1 MPKPEVSVLMPTY
14 NDAKYIGSSVKSLQN
29 QSLQDWE
36 LIVIDGSTDETPEI
50 AKRLAENDSRIK
62 YLREQR
68 SGQLNALTYG
78 TQFVQGNYI
87 TILHS
92 DDELSD
98 VMAFDRNV
106 AALKG
111 SSYDGLFSDLVMMNA
126 EGEVTGRTRAVQA
139 LSTFSPALLL
149 LRAGS
154 NIIPD
159 FFFIT
164 KKTLGNVLSSYM
176 TWNMPYWLR
185 FDEKSVGTLEL
196 KKTEPWYKYR
206 VYSENYIRSE
216 VGKFETANGCLR
228 TVLEISQR
236 IDLPF
241 LKLQRLLTRTLKTRA
256 RPLFKHKP
264 SSPKHTQEMMK
275 YVISSYF
282 KRTPRNV
289 YFEGLLGFYSNF
301 PSNRSIELH
310 FEEKDEIFL
319 GKDARLFF
327 SLMEKKRLPVI
338 CKHVLKEAAL
348 GFGNV
353 FVNGEK
359 DYARAR
365 DLLKFLNL
373 YAKIQIK

>member
-14 NDAKYIGSSVKSLQN
+14 NDAKYITNSIKSLQN
-29 QSLQDWE
+29 QSFQDWE
-36 LIVIDGSTDETPEI
+36 LIVIDGSTDKTPEI
-50 AKRLAENDSRIK
+50 VKQFAENDSRIR

-78 TQFVQGNYI
+78 TQFVQGSYI

-98 VMAFDRNV
+98 IAAFDRNL

-111 SSYDGLFSDLVMMNA
+111 NTLDGLFSDLLIMNA
-126 EGEVTGRTRAVQA
+126 QGEITGRTRTMQTLTA
-139 LSTFSPALLL
+139 FSPALLF

-164 KKTLGNVLSSYM
+164 KKALDNVSSSYM

-185 FDEKSVGTLEL
+185 FEEKSVDTLEL
-196 KKTEPWYKYR
+196 KKVEPWYKYR
-206 VYSENYIRSE
+206 VYLENYIRSE
-216 VGKFETANGCLR
+216 VGRFETVNGCLR

-236 IDLPF
+236 IDIPL
-241 LKLQRLLTRTLKTRA
+241 LKLQRLLARILKTRA

-275 YVISSYF
+275 YVISTYF
-282 KRTPRNV
+282 KRTPKNV
-289 YFEGLLGFYSNF
+289 YLEGLLGFYSNF

-327 SLMEKKRLPVI
+327 SMMQKKSLPAI
-338 CKHVLKEAAL
+338 CKHVLKEATL

-353 FVNGEK
+353 IVSKEK
-359 DYARAR
+359 DHERAR

-373 YAKIQIK
+373 HAKIQIK

>member
-14 NDAKYIGSSVKSLQN
+14 NDAKYITNSIKSLQN
-29 QSLQDWE
+29 QSFQDWE
-36 LIVIDGSTDETPEI
+36 LIIIDGSTDKTPEI
-50 AKRLAENDSRIK
+50 VEQFAENDSRIR

-78 TQFVQGNYI
+78 TQFAQGSYI

-98 VMAFDRNV
+98 AEAFGRNV
-106 AALKG
+106 VALKG
-111 SSYDGLFSDLVMMNA
+111 NSHDGLFSDLLIMNA
-126 EGEVTGRTRAVQA
+126 GGEVTGRTRTVQA
-139 LSTFSPALLL
+139 LSAFSPALLF

-164 KKTLGNVLSSYM
+164 KKTLDNVLSSYM
-176 TWNMPYWLR
+176 IWNMPYWLK
-185 FDEKSVGTLEL
+185 FDEKNVGTLEL
-196 KKTEPWYKYR
+196 KKAEPWYKYR
-206 VYSENYIRSE
+206 LYSENYIRSE
-216 VGKFETANGCLR
+216 VGRFETVNGCLR
-228 TVLEISQR
+228 TALEISQR

-241 LKLQRLLTRTLKTRA
+241 LKLQRLLVRVLKARA

-264 SSPKHTQEMMK
+264 SSPKHTQEMMNH
-275 YVISSYF
+275 VINIYF
-282 KRTPRNV
+282 KKTPKNV

-310 FEEKDEIFL
+310 FDEKDEIFL

-327 SLMEKKRLPVI
+327 NLMEKKNLPMI
-338 CKHVLKEAAL
+338 YEHVLSEAAV

-353 FVNGEK
+353 IVNKE
-359 DYARAR
+359 DHERAR

-373 YAKIQIK
+373 YAKIQIN